1 MTSHDT
7 LIDACFRASPDVRYV
22 AAYLDGALA
31 LRSRDDI
38 RQLGS
43 NESDRYEELIVNP
56 TLIKLLT
63 QRGDIDCGGLVH
75 VVVRY
80 GTFFAYIQPVPGGH
94 VTISFEPHTAID
106 HALPQLREVIARTL
120 GVELPA
126 GAMS

>member
-22 AAYLDGALA
+22 AAYLDGTLA

-38 RQLGS
+38 AQLGS

-94 VTISFEPHTAID
+94 VTISFELHAAID
-106 HALPQLREVIARTL
+106 EEVPRLREVIAGLTGAAL
-120 GVELPA
+120 A
-126 GAMS
+126 GGMP